1 MNLIYFRVYGALTLW
16 LGPVFLLYL
25 FDGKPTQA
33 QYLRGIV
40 LITAVELV
48 GFGLA
53 FLRKWAALYFSVPL
67 FCFGIQKAFVS
78 IYEIAFP
85 LNLLFMLCGLS
96 LISPLVL
103 TIRLWKQLTWG
114 KRFF

>member
-1 MNLIYFRVYGALTLW
+1 MNLIYFRVLGALTLW
-16 LGPVFLLYL
+16 LGPVFLLYI
-25 FDGKPTQA
+25 FDGKPTQT

-85 LNLLFMLCGLS
+85 FNLFAMAYGLS
-96 LISPLVL
+96 LTVPLFL
-103 TIRLWKQLTWG
+103 TIRFWRQ
-114 KRFF
+114 

>member
-1 MNLIYFRVYGALTLW
+1 MNLIYFRVFGALTLW

-33 QYLRGIV
+33 QYLRGLV
-40 LITAVELV
+40 LITAVEFV

-78 IYEIAFP
+78 IYEITFP
-85 LNLLFMLCGLS
+85 LNLLAIAYGLS
-96 LISPLVL
+96 LTLPLLL
-103 TIRLWKQLTWG
+103 TIRLWRQLTWG
-114 KRFF
+114 RRFF